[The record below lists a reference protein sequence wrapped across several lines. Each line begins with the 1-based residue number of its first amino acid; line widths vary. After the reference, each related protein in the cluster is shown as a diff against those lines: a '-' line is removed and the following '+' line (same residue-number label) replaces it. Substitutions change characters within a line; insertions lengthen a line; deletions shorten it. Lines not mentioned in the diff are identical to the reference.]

1 MTATASFLRRLAPF
15 DFAFIGLALVVGLT
29 AAISVKLASLLV
41 FVGCVAIFMVLR
53 PSAFVPLLITSVFF
67 GAVSVGDVTLAR
79 IVGPIALVVAVVH
92 ALRSES
98 LGLAGTTIHRW
109 IAGYA
114 LLAVASLYWS
124 WSSDFTVTLLF
135 SLLIAVTYLLAI
147 TGLTRT
153 RDDLQLAMWT
163 FPFAAVA
170 LSALGLFSFARYGGA
185 LAAQPLIGD
194 RNFFAA
200 FLVAAIPPSV
210 AMFAQT
216 RNQWLRAVTVLAVA
230 MSVAGVVAS
239 GSQGGSLAL
248 LGSVLLAAVIVP
260 PARVRRRVLP
270 FLIVLIPVVLAAVT
284 LVLTRGGPETAGQRG
299 AQAAVKRS
307 SVDRVNLWLGAWH
320 AYRMEPLTGVGY
332 GAYAPNSSQMMIETP
347 GVDLRN
353 YNLPDFAQEA
363 HNTYLEALTELG
375 PLGLLL
381 FAGLIGNTALVL
393 ARLLRV
399 ARARGDLQ
407 FTATSLALLV
417 SLFGFA
423 IASFFLS
430 VQTNRG
436 WWVLIALTI
445 AATRVAAREWNMP
458 GLGYGDS
465 RVVAAASL
473 RPQGG

>member
-1 MTATASFLRRLAPF
+1 LTAAASSLRRLSPV
-15 DFAFIGLALVVGLT
+15 DFAFAGLIAVVGL
-29 AAISVKLASLLV
+29 AAAVSVKIALLLV
-41 FVGCVAIFMVLR
+41 FAGCVAIFMVVR
-53 PSAFVPLLITSVFF
+53 PSAFVPLLIASVFF
-67 GAVSVGDVTLAR
+67 GAVSVGDLTLAR
-79 IVGPIALVVAVVH
+79 IVGPIAFVVAVVH
-92 ALRSES
+92 ALRTGS
-98 LGLAGTTIHRW
+98 LGLSGTTIHRW
-109 IAGYA
+109 IAGYG

-124 WSSDFTVTLLF
+124 WSSEFTVTLLF

-153 RDDLQLAMWT
+153 RADLQLAMWT
-163 FPFAAVA
+163 FPFAAIA
-170 LSALGLFSFARYGGA
+170 LAALGIFSFARYGSA

-200 FLVAAIPPSV
+200 FLVAAIPPSL
-210 AMFAQT
+210 AMFALT
-216 RNQWLRAVTVLAVA
+216 RNRWLRAATVLATA

-239 GSQGGSLAL
+239 GSQGGALAL
-248 LGSVLLAAVIVP
+248 LGSALLAAVIVP
-260 PARVRRRVLP
+260 PPRVRRRLLP
-270 FLIVLIPVVLAAVT
+270 FLLVLIPLVLAAVA
-284 LVLTRGGPETAGQRG
+284 LVLTRGGPDTAGQRG

-332 GAYAPNSSQMMIETP
+332 GAYAPNSSQMMLETP

-353 YNLPDFAQEA
+353 YNLPNFPQEA

-375 PLGLLL
+375 PLGVLL
-381 FAGLIGNTALVL
+381 FLGMIGNTALVL

-407 FTATSLALLV
+407 FTATSLALLI

-445 AATRVAAREWNMP
+445 AAARIAAREWSMP
-458 GLGYGDS
+458 GLGRGDAT
-465 RVVAAASL
+465 VVAVK
-473 RPQGG
+473 R